1 MPAGAADQRHANRA
15 ARGPAGRRHPTRR
28 PAIRPAGHR
37 RVAGRKPGA
46 VAPGGPDSVG
56 PVTIEIRTAT
66 QDDALGFMTCA
77 ATAFLDDAG
86 GDEAR
91 ARFWLEAMRPDLDR
105 SWGAFAGDL
114 VVGTLRSLPFRLTVP
129 GGDTVAA
136 DGVTMVTVAPTH
148 RRRGL
153 LTAMI
158 AEDLRAAADR
168 GDAVS
173 ILIAAEWRIYGRY
186 GYGPATESTAWE
198 IDRATAGCPPP
209 AGELETVTAARL
221 RELAPAV
228 YDRARLQH
236 AGGLDRPEP
245 RWDRD
250 FGLVHVEGKPP
261 EWTGRAVVHRDPA
274 GAVDGYLRWRATWR
288 DDVPG
293 ADLVVDELVAATD
306 AAYADLWRFAL
317 AVDLVV
323 RVKAHSR
330 RADEALP
337 WLLGD
342 GRAARQAS
350 RHDQLWLRVLDVPA
364 ALTARTYP
372 TPGRVVLEVVDPGGY
387 AGGRFALDAGPDGA
401 TCTPTTEAAG
411 LTLPVTALGSAY
423 LGGHRLALLAAAGLV
438 DEHRA
443 GALATADRLFGTD
456 RLPFAPLH
464 F

>member
-1 MPAGAADQRHANRA
+1 M
-15 ARGPAGRRHPTRR
+15 
-28 PAIRPAGHR
+28 
-37 RVAGRKPGA
+37 
-46 VAPGGPDSVG
+46 
-56 PVTIEIRTAT
+56 TIEIRTAT
-66 QDDALGFMTCA
+66 KDDAVGLMTCA
-77 ATAFLDDAG
+77 TTAFLDEAG
-86 GDEAR
+86 GEEAR
-91 ARFWLEAMRPDLDR
+91 VRFWLETMRADLDR
-105 SWGAFAGDL
+105 TWGAFAGDL
-114 VVGTLRSLPFRLTVP
+114 AIGTLRSLPFRLTVP
-129 GGDTVAA
+129 GGATVPA

-153 LTAMI
+153 LTRMM

-186 GYGPATESTAWE
+186 GFGPATESTGWE
-198 IDRATAGCPPP
+198 IDRAAAGTPPP
-209 AGELETVTAARL
+209 VGDLEAVSAARL

-236 AGGLDRPEP
+236 AGGLDRSEP

-250 FGLVHVEGKPP
+250 LGLVHVEGKPP

-274 GAVDGYLRWRATWR
+274 GEVDGYLRWRATWR
-288 DDVPG
+288 DDAYG
-293 ADLVVDELVAATD
+293 AELVVDELVAATD

-342 GRAARQAS
+342 GRAARQTS
-350 RHDQLWLRVLDVPA
+350 RHDQLWLRPLDVPA

-372 TPGRVVLEVVDPGGY
+372 AAGRVVLEVVDPDGY
-387 AGGRFALDAGPDGA
+387 AAGRFALDAGPDGA
-401 TCTPTTEAAG
+401 TCIRTDASAE
-411 LTLPVTALGSAY
+411 LTLPATALGSVY
-423 LGGHRLALLAAAGLV
+423 LGGHRLHTLAAAGLV

-443 GALATADRLFGTD
+443 GALTRADRLFATD
-456 RLPFAPLH
+456 RPPFAPLH